1 MKEVT
6 RVVSSLIEEIKRI
19 NHSIGNLEF
28 LVDSYFEWKDEKGD
42 LKRYVEER
50 VEKLNKDRD
59 NSNISDK

>member
-42 LKRYVEER
+42 LQHYVKQR
-50 VEKLNKDRD
+50 VEKLNKNRDRD
-59 NSNISDK
+59 SVSNK